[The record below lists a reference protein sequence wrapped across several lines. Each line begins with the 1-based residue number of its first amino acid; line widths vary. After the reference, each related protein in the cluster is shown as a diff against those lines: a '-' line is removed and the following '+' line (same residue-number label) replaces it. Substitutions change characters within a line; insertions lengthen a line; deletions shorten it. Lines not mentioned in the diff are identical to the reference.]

1 MKWIDFASKSIR
13 IIKEM
18 SQESLDREKGV
29 IEIVEQHIY
38 QIKILAN
45 NTRSVGDVF
54 KVLEDMKNKLVIEQY
69 SVS

>member
-29 IEIVEQHIY
+29 IEIVEQHSY
-38 QIKILAN
+38 KIKILAN

>member
-29 IEIVEQHIY
+29 IEIVEQHSY